1 MDFPTDTLMSILI
14 TLGIALALHYVLSV
28 LVRCFGRGGEGILG
42 DIRSAI
48 GKSFPL
54 PMGIAIWV
62 IAVTIVTH
70 KIIFLY
76 HWQDLITFGAG
87 DDGINLAVMIS
98 MNRTAILILLCTW
111 FVVRAIRSFADILN
125 KWHGEKDGIS
135 LDTTAIQA
143 LASISV
149 VIVWF
154 MGIVVM
160 LQALGMN
167 MNAVITFAGIG
178 GAAFAFASKDVIANF
193 FGGLL
198 VMFNRPFKVGDVI
211 KSGSKVEGKVTR
223 VGLYAT
229 CLTTED
235 GDTIYVPNSIFN
247 SSEIKTI
254 TNIET
259 PPKAAARKKTA
270 SKKTARKK
278 ATRKKTTRRKRD

>member
-1 MDFPTDTLMSILI
+1 MNFPTDTLMSILI
-14 TLGIALALHYVLSV
+14 TLGIALALHYILSV

-42 DIRSAI
+42 EIRNAI

-54 PMGIAIWV
+54 PMGIAIWI

-76 HWQDLITFGAG
+76 FWQDVITFGAG
-87 DDGINLAVMIS
+87 DDVINLAMMIS
-98 MNRTAILILLCTW
+98 MIRTAILILLCIW
-111 FVVRAIRSFADILN
+111 FVVRAIRAFAEILN
-125 KWHGEKDGIS
+125 KWPGKKDGIN

-167 MNAVITFAGIG
+167 MSAVITFAGIG
-178 GAAFAFASKDVIANF
+178 GAAFAFASKDVISNF

-198 VMFNRPFKVGDVI
+198 VMFNRPFRVGDVI

-254 TNIET
+254 THIET

-270 SKKTARKK
+270 SKKTTRKK
-278 ATRKKTTRRKRD
+278 ATRKKRG